1 MEKTLKEI
9 KALLKKRKGEDP
21 QGRKFFCLGLT
32 AKKNLC
38 VHRCIDEWR
47 INSNVE
53 TECKKRTAEWV
64 RNSAKLSQLCEYYE
78 NFKSINEVFQKSED
92 HQVFTIEGLRALGR

>member
-9 KALLKKRKGEDP
+9 KALLKKRGSEEP
-21 QGRKFFCLGLT
+21 ESRKFFCLGLT

-38 VHRCIDEWR
+38 VHKNVKNWKAH
-47 INSNVE
+47 SNVE

-64 RNSAKLSQLCEYYE
+64 RNRKTEETELC
-78 NFKSINEVFQKSED
+78 
-92 HQVFTIEGLRALGR
+92 